1 MAERQD
7 KKTTIINLEVKDGN
21 EQWAYLFS
29 KALVKNAIDLYLE
42 IKVGKLMRTERE
54 LTQKKDSIRGLLDGS
69 ITTLAYETD
78 LNSHTPLMRYKT
90 NQAKKQIDVEVL
102 KSMYANVIQNL
113 EMTKFQRAQ
122 EEPIIEIID
131 EPILPLKSEKFGKVK
146 SIFVFSF
153 VIEIL
158 FVLLIS
164 LKRYLKSL

>member
-1 MAERQD
+1 
-7 KKTTIINLEVKDGN
+7 
-21 EQWAYLFS
+21 LFS

-42 IKVGKLMRTERE
+42 IKVGKLMRTELE

-102 KSMYANVIQNL
+102 KSMYASVIQNL
-113 EMTKFQRAQ
+113 EMTKIQRAQ

-131 EPILPLKSEKFGKVK
+131 EPILPLSIEKFGKAKGMVIGGFLAGFL
-146 SIFVFSF
+146 IFG
-153 VIEIL
+153 L
-158 FVLLIS
+158 LVLGRL
-164 LKRYLKSL
+164 LKSLIV